1 MTEEQE
7 QEQEDNYDNFPY
19 DFFVEDP
26 IFIDHE
32 DEDYEESNDEIT
44 TEMTEAGTEITE
56 TGTEVSKENNHA
68 RVWKHFK
75 KMTIEKENDQTETYI
90 LCHICQRHLSA
101 NNSTTTLERHLK
113 SKHPDVY
120 NNLGQDEAKPKPWTT
135 EIQKEKHKLFINWVI
150 TDQQPFTIVEN
161 LNFKKFIA
169 SIQPKYKIPSR
180 HTIKDMIMKKF
191 ENAQVQISNYLQLS
205 TSKISLTMDM
215 WTSISSLGILAVT
228 IHFIKDDW
236 QFDHFVLDVLYVPSP
251 HNALAIKDSI
261 VKIVS
266 ELNIANRLIGITSDN
281 EAKML
286 AATRKIKDALNLSEF
301 RHYRCA
307 AHVLNLAVEAALNA
321 SIVPNCVKKLRTF
334 ISTVRNS
341 PKQMDKLKEYFRIEK
356 IKFKAPLPDCA
367 TRWNYTYYMIDRA
380 LEIKP
385 LLAHLVSSNLLSLSN
400 NWPTSEEWSILTIL
414 AEILAPFASVTKVIS
429 ASNYPTIGEVKLL
442 FEGIKVHLNKSR
454 GENFI
459 LQDQIDEMKRV
470 FTNYFDE
477 ISEALHIPAFFDP
490 RYKKLAYGNMLQN
503 NILEP
508 IRIAMA
514 NYKESTGDT
523 FIPSQPI
530 QTSQRQLTNLSASET
545 RNYFRNLLMPDQ
557 TPQPVTN
564 ELELY
569 FNSNPPGD
577 EIVPLEWWKN
587 HAMEYPT
594 LSKMAQD
601 YLAIMPTSVPCEQ
614 FFSIAGNQISQTRNR
629 IDANT
634 ARACLCLKSWL
645 EQEKIE

>member
-1 MTEEQE
+1 
-7 QEQEDNYDNFPY
+7 
-19 DFFVEDP
+19 
-26 IFIDHE
+26 
-32 DEDYEESNDEIT
+32 
-44 TEMTEAGTEITE
+44 
-56 TGTEVSKENNHA
+56 
-68 RVWKHFK
+68 
-75 KMTIEKENDQTETYI
+75 
-90 LCHICQRHLSA
+90 
-101 NNSTTTLERHLK
+101 
-113 SKHPDVY
+113 
-120 NNLGQDEAKPKPWTT
+120 
-135 EIQKEKHKLFINWVI
+135 
-150 TDQQPFTIVEN
+150 
-161 LNFKKFIA
+161 
-169 SIQPKYKIPSR
+169 
-180 HTIKDMIMKKF
+180 
-191 ENAQVQISNYLQLS
+191 
-205 TSKISLTMDM
+205 
-215 WTSISSLGILAVT
+215 
-228 IHFIKDDW
+228 
-236 QFDHFVLDVLYVPSP
+236 
-251 HNALAIKDSI
+251 
-261 VKIVS
+261 
-266 ELNIANRLIGITSDN
+266 
-281 EAKML
+281 
-286 AATRKIKDALNLSEF
+286 
-301 RHYRCA
+301 
-307 AHVLNLAVEAALNA
+307 
-321 SIVPNCVKKLRTF
+321 
-334 ISTVRNS
+334 
-341 PKQMDKLKEYFRIEK
+341 
-356 IKFKAPLPDCA
+356 
-367 TRWNYTYYMIDRA
+367 MIDRA

-454 GENFI
+454 SENFI

-645 EQEKIE
+645 EQEKIK